1 MSSSN
6 ISGNTGFEPFQ
17 SLSNAT
23 GLLRGATVN
32 NQESVPDL
40 NMPCLLAL
48 LAVAFPRVAIVLLW
62 LFTNFFSSIHSIV
75 IGLLGFI
82 FLPLTL
88 IVYAYLLNT
97 HQPMGPMQLVFLFI
111 AIVLDLGLL
120 HRGTV
125 GGRRRV

>member
-1 MSSSN
+1 
-6 ISGNTGFEPFQ
+6 
-17 SLSNAT
+17 
-23 GLLRGATVN
+23 
-32 NQESVPDL
+32 
-40 NMPCLLAL
+40 MPCLLAL

-62 LFTNFFSSIHSIV
+62 LFTNFFSSIHGI
-75 IGLLGFI
+75 IIPILGFI

-97 HQPMGPMQLVFLFI
+97 HQPMGAVQLVFLFV

-125 GGRRRV
+125 GSRRTV